1 MAANS
6 PSNQKSSSTQ
16 AEVDPDPDPDPSRVA
31 TSTLATLRTTQG
43 PIVDSITHQ
52 IRINPAL
59 LPVATPGSCMATVS
73 QATSLKMWGLGPA
86 TAKYR
91 QECLLVEE
99 PETTDQELQAP
110 QTDVQ
115 KPERGRSWLLWD

>member
-1 MAANS
+1 MVANS

-16 AEVDPDPDPDPSRVA
+16 AEVDPDPDPSRVA
-31 TSTLATLRTTQG
+31 TSTLAMLRTTQG

-52 IRINPAL
+52 IRINLAL
-59 LPVATPGSCMATVS
+59 LPVATPGRCMAIAVS
-73 QATSLKMWGLGPA
+73 QATSLKMWGLGPTA
-86 TAKYR
+86 AKYR

-115 KPERGRSWLLWD
+115 KPERGWSWLLWD

>member
-1 MAANS
+1 MVASS

-16 AEVDPDPDPDPSRVA
+16 AEVDPDPDPSRVT

-59 LPVATPGSCMATVS
+59 LPVATPGRCMATAVS
-73 QATSLKMWGLGPA
+73 RVTSLKMWGLGPA

-110 QTDVQ
+110 QTDER

>member
-6 PSNQKSSSTQ
+6 PPNQKSSSTQ
-16 AEVDPDPDPDPSRVA
+16 AEVDPDPDPSRVA
-31 TSTLATLRTTQG
+31 TSTLAMLRTTQG
-43 PIVDSITHQ
+43 PIVDSATHQ
-52 IRINPAL
+52 IRINLAL
-59 LPVATPGSCMATVS
+59 LPVATSGRCMVTAVS

-86 TAKYR
+86 TANYR

-99 PETTDQELQAP
+99 PETIDQELQAP